1 MIFVDQTKKQQYSAS
16 VASHISSLV
25 LLFSFFHVVWQI
37 QTATINRKMLFKGKC
52 LPVIYCN
59 MKFVDVTNDV
69 AFRKIFGNENRKE
82 VLISF
87 LNAVLLFENE
97 NIIVDVDILTPYQL
111 PAIRG
116 GKVTIVDVK
125 AKDQNDKTYIV
136 EMQVADVEG
145 FDKRVLYYASKSYSA
160 QIERGDDYE
169 KLNPT
174 YFIGILDFTVTQNPS
189 YISRHSITDVVTGE
203 QLIKD
208 IEFNFIELP
217 KFNKKENELNSIIEQ
232 WVYFI
237 KNAENINVIPEITRD
252 KGLKLA
258 YEDADKHNWTKLEL
272 EAYDY
277 VFMREQDE
285 RGKWALLTKRALE
298 KGKRELEEEHKK
310 MQQEMQEKIAKNLLK
325 LGISLEDVASSTGLT
340 IENIKKL
347 ATE

>member
-1 MIFVDQTKKQQYSAS
+1 
-16 VASHISSLV
+16 
-25 LLFSFFHVVWQI
+25 
-37 QTATINRKMLFKGKC
+37 
-52 LPVIYCN
+52 
-59 MKFVDVTNDV
+59 MKFVDVTNDI

-125 AKDQNDKTYIV
+125 AKDQNGKTYIV

-189 YISRHSITDVVTGE
+189 YISRHTITDVDTGE

-217 KFNKKENELNSIIEQ
+217 KFNKKENELNTVIEQ

-237 KNAENINVIPEITRD
+237 KNAENINIIPDSVKD
-252 KGLKLA
+252 KGLKFA

-285 RGKWALLTKRALE
+285 RGKWALLTKRELE
-298 KGKRELEEEHKK
+298 KGLSEERVS
-310 MQQEMQEKIAKNLLK
+310 IAKNFLK
-325 LGISLEDVASSTGLT
+325 FGISVEDVALNTGLT
-340 IENIKKL
+340 VEQVKKITIE
-347 ATE
+347 